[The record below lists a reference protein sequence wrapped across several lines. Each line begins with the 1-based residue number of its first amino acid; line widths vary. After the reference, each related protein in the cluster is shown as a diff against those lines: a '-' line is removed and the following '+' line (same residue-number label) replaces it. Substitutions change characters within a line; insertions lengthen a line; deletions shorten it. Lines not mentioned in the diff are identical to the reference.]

1 MPIHKGTLYI
11 HAAEFI
17 DDTPFKI
24 YSHDMSDC
32 GRVLLGTHDFEVE
45 YPAPTK
51 DPIEAEIE
59 GLEKE
64 HDRINKE
71 AMAKMELLTQRIKDL
86 RCIEFKG

>member
-11 HAAEFI
+11 HAPMHSSTQHEVAN
-17 DDTPFKI
+17 T
-24 YSHDMSDC
+24 DMSQY
-32 GRVLLGTHDFEVE
+32 GYILLGTHDFEVE
-45 YPAPTK
+45 YPTPTK

-71 AMAKMELLTQRIKDL
+71 ALAKMELLNQRIKDL